1 MKKKIKTERFD
12 NPTDFKDI
20 KEEHPMSSENSGL
33 QTTVETLVENNI
45 DYKDQYLRLY
55 ADFENYKKRIQKD
68 KEESTVQV
76 KINLISSILDLDND
90 LSLAKKNLPDSEGL
104 NLIFQKLTNFLKI
117 QGIEEIQTDT
127 YDSDLHEVI
136 SVLETGENKIVD
148 VISKGYKIGEKPF
161 RYPKIILS
169 K

>member
-1 MKKKIKTERFD
+1 MAKRTKKSVNDLEQEVLT
-12 NPTDFKDI
+12 
-20 KEEHPMSSENSGL
+20 
-33 QTTVETLVENNI
+33 VENNQKVEEQT
-45 DYKDQYLRLY
+45 DWKDLYLRLY
-55 ADFENYKKRIQKD
+55 ADFDNYKKRSIKD

-104 NLIFQKLTNFLKI
+104 NLIFQKLTNFLKT

-136 SVLETGENKIVD
+136 SVLETGENKIID

>member
-1 MKKKIKTERFD
+1 MKKKIKTERFN

-20 KEEHPMSSENSGL
+20 KEEHPMSSENSQF

>member
-1 MKKKIKTERFD
+1 MAKRTKKSANELEQEVLTE
-12 NPTDFKDI
+12 TI
-20 KEEHPMSSENSGL
+20 
-33 QTTVETLVENNI
+33 ENNQKVE
-45 DYKDQYLRLY
+45 DQTDWKDLYLRLY
-55 ADFENYKKRIQKD
+55 ADFDNYKKRSIKD

-104 NLIFQKLTNFLKI
+104 NLIFQKLTNFLKT

-136 SVLETGENKIVD
+136 SVLETGESKIID

>member
-1 MKKKIKTERFD
+1 MAKRTKKSVNELEQEVLTE
-12 NPTDFKDI
+12 TI
-20 KEEHPMSSENSGL
+20 
-33 QTTVETLVENNI
+33 ENNQKVEEQT
-45 DYKDQYLRLY
+45 DWKDLYLRLY

-104 NLIFQKLTNFLKI
+104 NLIFQKLTNFLKT
-117 QGIEEIQTDT
+117 QGIEEIQTET

>member
-1 MKKKIKTERFD
+1 MAKRTKKSVNELEQEVITETID
-12 NPTDFKDI
+12 NNQKVEEQTDWKD
-20 KEEHPMSSENSGL
+20 L
-33 QTTVETLVENNI
+33 
-45 DYKDQYLRLY
+45 YLRLY
-55 ADFENYKKRIQKD
+55 ADFDNYKKRSIKD

-104 NLIFQKLTNFLKI
+104 NLIFQKLTNFLKT
-117 QGIEEIQTDT
+117 QGIEEIQTET

>member
-1 MKKKIKTERFD
+1 MAKRTKKSVNDLEQEVLTETID
-12 NPTDFKDI
+12 QKVEEQTDWKD
-20 KEEHPMSSENSGL
+20 L
-33 QTTVETLVENNI
+33 
-45 DYKDQYLRLY
+45 YLRLY
-55 ADFENYKKRIQKD
+55 ADFDNYKKRSIKD

-104 NLIFQKLTNFLKI
+104 NLIFQKLTNFLKT

-136 SVLETGENKIVD
+136 SVLETGENKIID

>member
-1 MKKKIKTERFD
+1 MAKRTKKSVNELEQEVLTETID
-12 NPTDFKDI
+12 QKVEEQTDWKD
-20 KEEHPMSSENSGL
+20 L
-33 QTTVETLVENNI
+33 
-45 DYKDQYLRLY
+45 YLRLY
-55 ADFENYKKRIQKD
+55 ADFDNYKKRSIKD

-104 NLIFQKLTNFLKI
+104 NLIFQKLTNFLKT

-127 YDSDLHEVI
+127 YDADLHEVI
-136 SVLETGENKIVD
+136 SVLETGENKIID

>member
-1 MKKKIKTERFD
+1 LINGYLFFDASIK
-12 NPTDFKDI
+12 
-20 KEEHPMSSENSGL
+20 SGL
-33 QTTVETLVENNI
+33 LASFNN
-45 DYKDQYLRLY
+45 
-55 ADFENYKKRIQKD
+55 
-68 KEESTVQV
+68 
-76 KINLISSILDLDND
+76 NLISSILDLDND

-104 NLIFQKLTNFLKI
+104 NLIFQKLTNFLKT
-117 QGIEEIQTDT
+117 QGIEEIQTET

>member
-1 MKKKIKTERFD
+1 MAKRTKKSVNDLEQEVLT
-12 NPTDFKDI
+12 
-20 KEEHPMSSENSGL
+20 
-33 QTTVETLVENNI
+33 VENNQKVEEQT
-45 DYKDQYLRLY
+45 DWKDLYLWLY
-55 ADFENYKKRIQKD
+55 ADFDNYKKRSIKD

-104 NLIFQKLTNFLKI
+104 NLIFQKLTNFLKT

-127 YDSDLHEVI
+127 YDADLHEVI
-136 SVLETGENKIVD
+136 SVLETGENKIID

-169 K
+169 KWH

>member
-1 MKKKIKTERFD
+1 MAKRTKKSVNELEQEVITE
-12 NPTDFKDI
+12 TI
-20 KEEHPMSSENSGL
+20 
-33 QTTVETLVENNI
+33 ENNQKFEEQT
-45 DYKDQYLRLY
+45 DWKDLYLRLY
-55 ADFENYKKRIQKD
+55 ADFENYKKRSIKD

-104 NLIFQKLTNFLKI
+104 NLIFQKLTNFLKT
-117 QGIEEIQTDT
+117 QGIEEIQTET

>member
-1 MKKKIKTERFD
+1 MKKKIKTERFN
-12 NPTDFKDI
+12 NPTDFKKV
-20 KEEHPMSSENSGL
+20 KEEHPMSAENSGL

-117 QGIEEIQTDT
+117 QGIEEIQTET

>member
-1 MKKKIKTERFD
+1 MAKRTKKSVNELEQEVITE
-12 NPTDFKDI
+12 TI
-20 KEEHPMSSENSGL
+20 
-33 QTTVETLVENNI
+33 ENNQKVEEQT
-45 DYKDQYLRLY
+45 DWKDLYLRLY
-55 ADFENYKKRIQKD
+55 ADFDNYKKRSIKD

-104 NLIFQKLTNFLKI
+104 NLIFQKLTNFLKT
-117 QGIEEIQTDT
+117 QGIEEIQTET

>member
-1 MKKKIKTERFD
+1 MAKRTKKSANDLEQEVLTE
-12 NPTDFKDI
+12 TI
-20 KEEHPMSSENSGL
+20 
-33 QTTVETLVENNI
+33 ENNQKVE
-45 DYKDQYLRLY
+45 DQTDWKDLYLRLY
-55 ADFENYKKRIQKD
+55 ADFDNYKKRSIKD

-104 NLIFQKLTNFLKI
+104 NLIFQKLTNFLKT

-136 SVLETGENKIVD
+136 SVLETGENKIID

>member
-20 KEEHPMSSENSGL
+20 KEEHPMSSENSPF

-104 NLIFQKLTNFLKI
+104 NLIFQKLTNFLKT
-117 QGIEEIQTDT
+117 QGIEEIQTET